1 MTDVNYFTVRL
12 DRVIFILENGA
23 STEPKS
29 SAVKTYTSTM
39 RSTLLGLSR
48 DYIVIEQF

>member
-12 DRVIFILENGA
+12 DRVIFILEN

-29 SAVKTYTSTM
+29 SDVKTSISTM
-39 RSTLLGLSR
+39 QSTLLGLSQN
-48 DYIVIEQF
+48 YIVFEQF